1 MCCVC
6 NLAINNEET
15 LPFVTLW
22 VNLED
27 IMLSEV
33 SLTERQIHTSC
44 SQLSRIQE
52 KQKNPHQIQR
62 KRDEIC
68 GCCQRQAVGRR
79 DSRGKV
85 VKGTNFHHKINKN

>member
-22 VNLED
+22 VNLEG

-33 SLTERQIHTSC
+33 ILTERQIHTAC

-52 KQKNPHQIQR
+52 KQKIPTKFREKEMRFVAVARGRLWEKRYWRKGSQR
-62 KRDEIC
+62 YKLP
-68 GCCQRQAVGRR
+68 
-79 DSRGKV
+79 S
-85 VKGTNFHHKINKN
+85 